1 MFAFFRPVT
10 TQSNESRCS
19 SMPLPFLTRD
29 ASWMRFMARAALG
42 GWLLPLLFAV
52 FASFTATPAQAQAPV
67 QTVVVLD
74 FAVSSGLDPLLGRKA
89 ADGLAVELQRSGD
102 YEVVTRQRVE
112 EAVGQQ
118 AGLQPPFND
127 TAQIRLAQAVGARSV
142 FSGRVDAI
150 SVTPGRAARV
160 RLEAKQLD
168 ASTGDYINGTQVLES
183 TEQKL
188 QDIANEIL
196 VDEAINK
203 AVFAAVR
210 SMKQTN
216 LPEGSV
222 LNTTK
227 EDVELSIGTRNGV
240 SPGQRYTILR
250 DVFNRARQITE
261 RVKIGELRIA
271 RVESDQSV
279 GVLSAGG
286 AAGVRTGDRIRQIFV
301 ATNYPTTSLSA
312 NSGSATPVTAP
323 PARLGNTE
331 GGVKGLVQKSSRG
344 ALGLLALVGL
354 VGLAGLGG
362 GGSGSS
368 SSPRVDQPQL
378 RNPNALYPEA
388 SLTFTS
394 GFTGIGAGL
403 QGESVVG
410 YLIYRGTS
418 PSFSASIDN
427 LQSFIDG
434 TNDSSNRRISYSDPP
449 VVTGRRVT
457 ITSQNGTGNNN
468 NQNGRVVVSDSLT
481 AIGTD
486 TITETAQTITLNFT
500 QRPMVIGQTY
510 YYRIGRVTAERVRET
525 TTGTGGGNGTSTVR
539 LLPVRSRVSGATGG
553 FTALVKPQIIR
564 DVQQYNTSDFRVRVG
579 FDRSAYTFFVDPNGE
594 DFARFILPLN
604 ANVTT
609 GANQFRIQVS
619 TSTLFSEANTFTSPD
634 LVSPGTDANGEVVF
648 DLDNIAIPN
657 TGTAYIPNQTPLFLR
672 VLSRNTEDA
681 VPTFRVSD
689 TVPIGPTPGGPVTG
703 SSAASRFIASP
714 SSGRGRGIKIGRP
727 GSGSLSGAS
736 RGSSAPIRVLRPR

>member
-1 MFAFFRPVT
+1 
-10 TQSNESRCS
+10 
-19 SMPLPFLTRD
+19 MPLPFLTRD

-42 GWLLPLLFAV
+42 GWLLPLLFAL
-52 FASFTATPAQAQAPV
+52 FASLSATPAQAQAPI

-74 FAVSSGLDPLLGRKA
+74 FAVGNGLDPLLGRKA

-127 TAQIRLAQAVGARSV
+127 TAQIRLAEAVGARSV

-150 SVTPGRAARV
+150 EVTPGRAARV
-160 RLEAKQLD
+160 RLEARQLD
-168 ASTGDYINGTQVLES
+168 ASTGDYVNGTQVLES

-188 QDIANEIL
+188 QDVANEIL

-203 AVFAAVR
+203 AVFSAVR

-227 EDVELSIGTRNGV
+227 DDVELSIGTRNGV
-240 SPGQRYTILR
+240 ATGQRYTVLR
-250 DVFNRARQITE
+250 DVFNRAKQITE
-261 RVKIGELRIA
+261 RVKIGELKIV

-286 AAGVRTGDRIRQIFV
+286 SAGVRTGDRIRQIFV
-301 ATNYPTTSLSA
+301 PTNYPTTSLSA
-312 NSGSATPVTAP
+312 NGGSASPVTAP
-323 PARLGNTE
+323 PVRI
-331 GGVKGLVQKSSRG
+331 GGGEKGVGGLVKKSSRG

-362 GGSGSS
+362 GGSGAS
-368 SSPRVDQPQL
+368 SSPRVDQPTL
-378 RNPNALYPEA
+378 LNPTATYPEA

-394 GFTGIGAGL
+394 GFTGIAKSL
-403 QGESVVG
+403 QGESIVG

-418 PSFSASIDN
+418 PSFSANITT

-434 TNDSSNRRISYSDPP
+434 TNDSASRRVTFSDPQLN
-449 VVTGRRVT
+449 TGRRVT
-457 ITSQNGTGNNN
+457 ITADNAGTNGENS
-468 NQNGRVVVSDSLT
+468 RVVVNDTIT

-486 TITETAQTITLNFT
+486 TITETATNITLNFT

-510 YYRIGRVTAERVRET
+510 YYRVGRITAERVRQTDNNT
-525 TTGTGGGNGTSTVR
+525 TTVK
-539 LLPVRSRVSGATGG
+539 LLPVRSRVSNATGG
-553 FTALVKPQIIR
+553 FTAIVKPEIVR
-564 DVQQYNTSDFRVRVG
+564 DRDQYNTSAFSLKVG
-579 FDRSAYTFFVDPNGE
+579 FDRTAYDFTQDPLSAT
-594 DFARFILPLN
+594 RFILPTN
-604 ANVTT
+604 ATVAS
-609 GANQFRIQVS
+609 GVNQFRVQVS
-619 TSTLFSEANTFTSPD
+619 TSTNFAEASTFTSPD
-634 LVSPGTDANGEVVF
+634 LTNPGTDANGEITF
-648 DLDNIAIPN
+648 NLGAITIPSN
-657 TGTAYIPNQTPLFLR
+657 NGSYVPNQTPLFVR

-681 VPTFRVSD
+681 VPTFHISD
-689 TVPIGPTPGGPVTG
+689 TLPIGPTPDG
-703 SSAASRFIASP
+703 SNNGASVPSRFIASP
-714 SSGRGRGIKIGRP
+714 SSGRGGGVTIGRP

-736 RGSSAPIRVLRPR
+736 RGSSAPPRVLRPR